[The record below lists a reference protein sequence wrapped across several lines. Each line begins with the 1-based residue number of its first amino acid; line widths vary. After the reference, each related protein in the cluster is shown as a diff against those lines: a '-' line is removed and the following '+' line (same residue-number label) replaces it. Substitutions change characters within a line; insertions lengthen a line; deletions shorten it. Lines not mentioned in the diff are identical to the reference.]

1 MDARLYHSFHSRYQ
15 EDIPFWIE
23 AANQLGSPILE
34 LGCGTGRVLLPLVQS
49 GHRVIGLDKDAH
61 MLAFLKQ
68 RIPVKTIPRIHLL
81 QTDLIQYHFGAHFSA
96 IFAPCNTLST
106 LSMPELISAFHCA
119 IHHLESGGALVAS
132 MPNPEILASLPEFS
146 EPEVEDSFPHPLD
159 GEPVQVSSSW
169 IAMPGIV
176 TFYWH
181 YDHLLPD
188 GHIDRVT
195 IQSKHHL
202 ISTSS
207 YESNLIKV
215 GFKDIRLFGD
225 FDRKQFNEDSPNLI
239 IFAIK

>member
-1 MDARLYHSFHSRYQ
+1 MDACFYHNFHDRYR

-23 AANQLGSPILE
+23 TANQLGSPILE
-34 LGCGTGRVLLPLVQS
+34 LGCGTGRVLLPLVQA
-49 GHRVIGLDKDAH
+49 GHCVIGLDNDAH

-68 RIPVKTIPRIHLL
+68 RIPIKTIPHIHLL
-81 QTDLIQYHFGAHFSA
+81 QADLTQYHFGAKFRA

-106 LSMPELISAFHCA
+106 LAVPDIISAFNCA
-119 IHHLESGGALVAS
+119 IHHLETGGALVAS

-159 GEPVQVSSSW
+159 GEPVQVSSCW
-169 IAMPGIV
+169 VAMPGIV

-195 IQSKHHL
+195 IQSRHHL
-202 ISTSS
+202 VSASTYMSS
-207 YESNLIKV
+207 LINV
-215 GFKDIRLFGD
+215 GFKDIQLFGD
-225 FDRKQFNEDSPNLI
+225 FNRVNFNGDSPNLI
-239 IFAIK
+239 IFAFK